1 MEQFKL
7 TSNKSISNL
16 HLYNKKGA
24 IHKYNTIYQI
34 IDEHYYTRMEMYSSR
49 KEYQLNNLMKEIMLS
64 ETKMRFI
71 QNVIDEEIIIYKQ
84 SKDVIIDR
92 LRELEYPFYENNDIF
107 EYDKD
112 VDVKSQYN
120 YLLNLSIYNFT
131 LEKVEDLSNGITS
144 KREEHDKL
152 ESMDIKDIWR
162 QELDVFEEKY
172 NEWKKK

>member
-1 MEQFKL
+1 
-7 TSNKSISNL
+7 
-16 HLYNKKGA
+16 
-24 IHKYNTIYQI
+24 
-34 IDEHYYTRMEMYSSR
+34 
-49 KEYQLNNLMKEIMLS
+49 MKEIMLL

-84 SKDVIIDR
+84 SKAVIINR
-92 LRELEYPFYENNDIF
+92 LRELEYPFYENNEIF

-131 LEKVEDLSNGITS
+131 LEKVEDLSNETTS
-144 KREEHDKL
+144 KKEEHNNL

-162 QELDVFEEKY
+162 QELDAFEEKY

>member
-1 MEQFKL
+1 M
-7 TSNKSISNL
+7 N
-16 HLYNKKGA
+16 
-24 IHKYNTIYQI
+24 
-34 IDEHYYTRMEMYSSR
+34 MYARR
-49 KEYQLNNLMKEIMLS
+49 KEYQLNNLMKEIMLL

-84 SKDVIIDR
+84 SKAVIINR
-92 LRELEYPFYENNDIF
+92 LRELEYPFYENNEIF

-131 LEKVEDLSNGITS
+131 LEKVEDLSNETTS
-144 KREEHDKL
+144 KKEEHNNL

-162 QELDVFEEKY
+162 QELDAFEEKY

>member
-1 MEQFKL
+1 
-7 TSNKSISNL
+7 
-16 HLYNKKGA
+16 
-24 IHKYNTIYQI
+24 
-34 IDEHYYTRMEMYSSR
+34 MYARR
-49 KEYQLNNLMKEIMLS
+49 KEYQLNNLMKEIMLL

-71 QNVIDEEIIIYKQ
+71 QNVIDEDIIIYKQ
-84 SKDVIIDR
+84 SKAVIIDR
-92 LRELEYPFYENNDIF
+92 LRELEYPFYENNEIF

-131 LEKVEDLSNGITS
+131 LEKVEDLSNETTS
-144 KREEHDKL
+144 KKEEHDKL

-162 QELDVFEEKY
+162 QELDAFEEKY

>member
-1 MEQFKL
+1 ML
-7 TSNKSISNL
+7 NKIKAL
-16 HLYNKKGA
+16 LLVCLA
-24 IHKYNTIYQI
+24 TQI
-34 IDEHYYTRMEMYSSR
+34 
-49 KEYQLNNLMKEIMLS
+49 NA
-64 ETKMRFI
+64 ETK
-71 QNVIDEEIIIYKQ
+71 IDTEEIIIYKQ